1 MATSRTAGFTLIEL
15 MITLVVLAALIALG
29 LPSFQSAIRSNRVT
43 TASNEL
49 LTAFSLA
56 RSEAIRNTRGSAICA
71 SANGTS
77 CGNDWNAGWLV
88 WRDVNANTTLDAG
101 EVVVRYTQG
110 SGALGL
116 TASVNTLG
124 FDPRGRSR
132 TGAQETFAVKPS
144 GQSAPFRCV
153 IVNVT
158 GQPRIQK
165 DSCP

>member
-56 RSEAIRNTRGSAICA
+56 RSEAIRNTRGAAVCA

-88 WRDVNANTTLDAG
+88 WRDVNANSTLDAG
-101 EVVVRYTQG
+101 EVVVRHTQG
-110 SGALGL
+110 SSALGL
-116 TASVNTLG
+116 TASADILA
-124 FDPRGRSR
+124 FDPRGRLRS
-132 TGAQETFAVKPS
+132 AQQTLAVKPS
-144 GQSAPFRCV
+144 GQSTPFRCV
-153 IVNVT
+153 VVNAT